1 MYSNSYIKQLQSL
14 HADASRQLGFGGKAK
29 KLGKFQ
35 SFMDKW
41 QPSSLLDYG
50 CGKGRILADLRDRYP
65 NVVCEGY
72 DPAVPMFNKD
82 KFSTYDCVFSN
93 DVLEHIEPEFISQ
106 VLGHINT
113 LASKYIWLRIDT
125 VPARKRLSDG
135 RNAHLIL
142 EGEQWWLDKIKD
154 HTDIKVV
161 YSNLDRKGKLDIAGT
176 KNDTR

>member
-1 MYSNSYIKQLQSL
+1 
-14 HADASRQLGFGGKAK
+14 
-29 KLGKFQ
+29 
-35 SFMDKW
+35 
-41 QPSSLLDYG
+41 
-50 CGKGRILADLRDRYP
+50 
-65 NVVCEGY
+65 
-72 DPAVPMFNKD
+72 
-82 KFSTYDCVFSN
+82 
-93 DVLEHIEPEFISQ
+93 
-106 VLGHINT
+106 
-113 LASKYIWLRIDT
+113 